1 MERARGMRDF
11 RELKVWQ
18 KAIGLFEEVV
28 RDVEKFPNTRAAKV
42 IEDQV
47 LRSVGSISANI
58 AEGYNKLSDLEFSK
72 YLNNS
77 ETSLEEVM
85 SCLDLILDDG
95 HITKE
100 KFEEILRKAEES
112 GAQLIASGKKVRR
125 EGTRL

>member
-58 AEGYNKLSDLEFSK
+58 AEGYGRKKGKEYIHYLYISRGSANETIDWYEKLKRLRYIGEEVFMVREEECIELRAMLSK
-72 YLNNS
+72 MID
-77 ETSLEEVM
+77 SLE
-85 SCLDLILDDG
+85 
-95 HITKE
+95 
-100 KFEEILRKAEES
+100 RK
-112 GAQLIASGKKVRR
+112 
-125 EGTRL
+125 